1 MKKLRLPYSNRIDF
15 MDIGKFIAIIFVVLI
30 HVLQRTLGGFTS
42 NDGWGSILFLMLGV
56 PPFFFFSGMAYRL
69 KKPLNPLSFLY
80 DIIKR
85 ACLYMLP
92 FIYFILCRNWF
103 YNSWPDFSKGWDDLM
118 VYPVNGLWVCWIML
132 WLSLVLDIGLLIS
145 YFFPKLKVLFVAL
158 TLIIGFTVLM
168 ILRNQNVIESNHH
181 IGYDY
186 FIIYAPAFLFGYLI
200 GPYILKINN
209 IYIFII
215 CFVVGLAALFPI
227 AIYNHDFITVDFLE
241 KSQWMMYL
249 ASFCSI
255 VCYFGVINLIRLWK
269 KSYILAFMGQFTME
283 MYFLHLILLKNFKF
297 TSYDNN
303 GVIFAVTLGLF
314 LLCYANTFLVVLV
327 TYFIPF
333 SHFVMFGKHY
343 SFYAYE
349 NDFFR
354 WIKQETEWYGR
365 IPYFE
370 RTTV

>member
-1 MKKLRLPYSNRIDF
+1 MISLPWTLLLKYLIIFIMKKLRLPYSNRIDF

-103 YNSWPDFSKGWDDLM
+103 YNSWTDFSKGWDDLM

-132 WLSLVLDIGLLIS
+132 WLSLVLDIGLFIS

-209 IYIFII
+209 IFISI
-215 CFVVGLAALFPI
+215 ACFVVGLAALFPI

-314 LLCYANTFLVVLV
+314 LL
-327 TYFIPF
+327 
-333 SHFVMFGKHY
+333 
-343 SFYAYE
+343 
-349 NDFFR
+349 
-354 WIKQETEWYGR
+354 
-365 IPYFE
+365 
-370 RTTV
+370 